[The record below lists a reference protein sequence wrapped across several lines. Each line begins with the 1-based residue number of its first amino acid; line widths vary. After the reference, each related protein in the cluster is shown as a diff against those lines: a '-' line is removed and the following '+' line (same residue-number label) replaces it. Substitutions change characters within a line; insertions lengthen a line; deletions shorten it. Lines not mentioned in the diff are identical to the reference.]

1 MNALV
6 RDFFRNTRGAG
17 GGLETKWK
25 CISVVGTRF
34 TFGVVGVTGSS
45 IADSQTES
53 TLEAMRGAQLLDFCH
68 LVRVCHEVFARDFL
82 VLRLIHTGEN
92 VFLQC
97 SISVVLTRVL
107 CE

>member
-25 CISVVGTRF
+25 CISVVETRF

-53 TLEAMRGAQLLDFCH
+53 ALEAMRGAQLLDFCH
-68 LVRVCHEVFARDFL
+68 LVRVCREVFARDFL
-82 VLRLIHTGEN
+82 VL
-92 VFLQC
+92 
-97 SISVVLTRVL
+97 
-107 CE
+107 